1 MDLLIMFFGAA
12 AIILVGLGV
21 RTVPQGYEYTVQ
33 RFGRYTRTL
42 QPGLNLIIPVVDTI
56 GSRINR
62 MEQTFDIPSQQIIT
76 KDNATAQVNG
86 IMYAR
91 VMDTEKAAYGVS
103 NLKNALSQLAM
114 TNIRSVL
121 GEYNLDDALSR
132 RDEINAKLLSVLD
145 EAAVPWGT
153 KITRVEIQEIEPS
166 ADLLEAL
173 GSQMKAEREKRSEI
187 LRAEGKKQAAILE
200 AEGRLVAAA
209 KDAEARERL
218 AQAEAKATKEVSEAI
233 ATGDPRAL
241 NYFIAQKY
249 TEALSTIGS
258 AENHKIVMLPFEASN
273 LIGSLAGVKE
283 LLAETGVAK
292 GIK

>member
-1 MDLLIMFFGAA
+1 MNIVLTLLGMA

-33 RFGRYTRTL
+33 RFGRFTRVL
-42 QPGLNLIIPVVDTI
+42 QPGLNLIIPIVDTI
-56 GSRINR
+56 GNRINR

-76 KDNATAQVNG
+76 SDNATAAVNG
-86 IMYAR
+86 IMYA
-91 VMDTEKAAYGVS
+91 VVIDTAKAAYGVA
-103 NLKNALSQLAM
+103 NLERALSQLAM

-121 GEYNLDDALSR
+121 GEYNLDDALSK
-132 RDEINAKLLSVLD
+132 RDEINGKLLKVLD
-145 EAAVPWGT
+145 EAAEPWGT

-166 ADLLEAL
+166 ADLLQAL

-187 LRAEGKKQAAILE
+187 LLAEGKKQAAILE
-200 AEGRLVAAA
+200 AEGRLEAAN

-233 ATGDPRAL
+233 ANGDPRAL

-249 TEALSTIGS
+249 TEALQTIGS
-258 AENHKIVMLPFEASN
+258 AENHKVVMLPLEASN
-273 LIGSLAGVKE
+273 LMGSISGIQE
-283 LLAETGVAK
+283 LLK
-292 GIK
+292 GNTTEKAV

>member
-1 MDLLIMFFGAA
+1 MNIVLTLLGMA

-33 RFGRYTRTL
+33 RFGRFTRVL
-42 QPGLNLIIPVVDTI
+42 QPGLNLIIPIVDTI
-56 GSRINR
+56 GNRINR

-76 KDNATAQVNG
+76 SDNATAAVNG
-86 IMYAR
+86 IMYA
-91 VMDTEKAAYGVS
+91 VVIDTAKAAYGVA
-103 NLKNALSQLAM
+103 NLERALSQLAM

-121 GEYNLDDALSR
+121 GEYNLDDALSK
-132 RDEINAKLLSVLD
+132 RDEINGKLLKVLD
-145 EAAVPWGT
+145 EAAEPWGT

-166 ADLLEAL
+166 ADLLQAL

-187 LRAEGKKQAAILE
+187 LLAEGKKQAAILE
-200 AEGRLVAAA
+200 AEGRLVAAN

-233 ATGDPRAL
+233 ASGDPRAL

-249 TEALSTIGS
+249 TEALQTIGS
-258 AENHKIVMLPFEASN
+258 AENHKVVMIPLEASN
-273 LIGSLAGVKE
+273 LMGSISGIQE
-283 LLAETGVAK
+283 LLKANTTEKAV
-292 GIK
+292 